1 MIILATIF
9 LNIGHP
15 GLIFEPKN
23 KTLGSVDAA
32 AASRGG
38 VKDEQYSSSDEVREN
53 SSAAV

>member
-23 KTLGSVDAA
+23 KTLGSATVSA
-32 AASRGG
+32 G
-38 VKDEQYSSSDEVREN
+38 VKDEQYSSSDEVREMG
-53 SSAAV
+53 SAVV

>member
-23 KTLGSVDAA
+23 KTLGFATVS
-32 AASRGG
+32 SGG
-38 VKDEQYSSSDEVREN
+38 VKDEQYSSSDEVREMG
-53 SSAAV
+53 SAVV